1 MQPIVT
7 NMAALAVATLYYVWR
22 AYHQTRRQRECVL
35 RQRVTYMLWV
45 MAERVHGCDSG
56 LTNACRS

>member
-7 NMAALAVATLYYVWR
+7 NMAALAVATLFYVWR
-22 AYHQTRRQRECVL
+22 AHSQSRQLRARRLRE
-35 RQRVTYMLWV
+35 RVTYMLWV
-45 MAERVHGCDSG
+45 TAQRVHGCDSG

>member
-1 MQPIVT
+1 MEPIVT

-22 AYHQTRRQRECVL
+22 AHYQTRRNRARILRE
-35 RQRVTYMLWV
+35 RVSYMLWV
-45 MAERVHGCDSG
+45 MAERVQGCDSG